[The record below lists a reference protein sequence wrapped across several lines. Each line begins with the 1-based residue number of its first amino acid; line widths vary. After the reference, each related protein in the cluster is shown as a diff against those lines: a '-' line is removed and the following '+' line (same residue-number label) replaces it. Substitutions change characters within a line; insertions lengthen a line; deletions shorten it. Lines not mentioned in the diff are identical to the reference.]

1 MTLEQLKTLVTIA
14 DAGGVLAAADLLHKT
29 QPTVSVAIKKLEQEL
44 GVQILARDSY
54 RASLTPAGEALCRQ
68 ARSILQQSAKFSEL
82 ARHLAQGNEP
92 EVRIAI
98 ETSCPMPLVL
108 NILSR
113 CEQEFPE
120 TQFNLMGETLWGALE
135 RLELGEADL
144 AISPW
149 FEENLA
155 FETHPVTSSRLIT
168 VAAPQ
173 FLARFEKETLELSDL
188 TDSVQVVVR
197 DSSRS
202 PRAGRFGFLPEC
214 PHWYVTDH
222 LTKKEILL
230 AGMGWGRLHAHLI
243 GEELRSGRLVP
254 LEIRDYPVTVAI
266 DICVARKKGTPVGP
280 VAQALWRHFAEISP
294 EGGEGTG
301 G

>member
-14 DAGGVLAAADLLHKT
+14 DAGGVLAAADMLHKT
-29 QPTVSVAIKKLEQEL
+29 QPTVSVAIRKLEEEL

-54 RASLTPAGEALCRQ
+54 RASLTPVGEALCRQ
-68 ARSILQQSAKFSEL
+68 ARSVLAQSAKFSEL
-82 ARHLAQGNEP
+82 AKHLAQGNEP

-108 NILSR
+108 SILAR
-113 CEQEFPE
+113 CEREFPA

-149 FEENLA
+149 FEENHA

-173 FLARFEKETLELSDL
+173 FLARFEQPALELADL
-188 TDSVQVVVR
+188 TESVQVVVR
-197 DSSRS
+197 DSSRH
-202 PRAGRFGFLPEC
+202 PREGSFGFLSEC

-243 GEELRSGRLVP
+243 ADELRSGRLVP
-254 LEIRDYPVTVAI
+254 LEIRDYPATVAI
-266 DICVARKKGTPVGP
+266 DIRVARRKGTPVGP
-280 VAQALWRHFAEISP
+280 VAQALWRHFSDILP
-294 EGGEGTG
+294 QGGWSDG
-301 G
+301 